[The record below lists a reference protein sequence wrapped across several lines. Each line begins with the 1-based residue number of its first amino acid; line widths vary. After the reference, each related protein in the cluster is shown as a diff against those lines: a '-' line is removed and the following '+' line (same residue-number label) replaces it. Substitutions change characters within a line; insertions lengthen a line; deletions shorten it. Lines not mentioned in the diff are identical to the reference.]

1 MLRAVDAERFADERV
16 GNLSGGEQQRVMIAH
31 ALISSP
37 RLLLLDEPLA
47 NLDIRSAQE
56 IIALLARVC
65 AERGVSVLISAHEM
79 NPLLPVMDSVVYL
92 AGGRAASGTT
102 GEVVRSEVLSELYGH
117 HVDVI
122 RVHGRILVVAGTG
135 DGLDIPSEAGAAAC
149 SPTSGQSPAAG
160 ESVAGGARL
169 GEQVGHGQ
177 ALSHEAPSG
186 PGLRPGESRA
196 GEPRARPGAAERQV
210 VTGLLHLLFAPG
222 FFSSAPVRLALLTG
236 GVAALVSGAVG
247 AFTVLRG
254 QSYAGHALADIS
266 VTGGSGSYLLG
277 ISPLLGFAGTGV
289 LAAGVMDM
297 IGIRRP
303 RGRDLATGIVRGAGL
318 GIAALLLYWDTTHTA
333 ATGAAVTILFGSMF
347 TLSPTVV
354 PLVIACGAVALAI
367 VVVLYRPLLLSS
379 VSADLA
385 AARGIR
391 VRAVGLAC
399 LLAIALA
406 VSLSALTVGHHPV
419 HRAARRPGGHRAA
432 DHPPARPRDRGCRPD
447 RGGRDLA
454 GHRAGLRQLHLA
466 APARRLAGELL
477 RGRADLRRLPAR
489 AARRPRPPSRPAAP
503 GPARCR
509 RPRRPSGP
517 AAPSAP
523 AGR

>member
-1 MLRAVDAERFADERV
+1 
-16 GNLSGGEQQRVMIAH
+16 
-31 ALISSP
+31 
-37 RLLLLDEPLA
+37 
-47 NLDIRSAQE
+47 
-56 IIALLARVC
+56 
-65 AERGVSVLISAHEM
+65 
-79 NPLLPVMDSVVYL
+79 
-92 AGGRAASGTT
+92 
-102 GEVVRSEVLSELYGH
+102 
-117 HVDVI
+117 
-122 RVHGRILVVAGTG
+122 
-135 DGLDIPSEAGAAAC
+135 
-149 SPTSGQSPAAG
+149 
-160 ESVAGGARL
+160 
-169 GEQVGHGQ
+169 
-177 ALSHEAPSG
+177 
-186 PGLRPGESRA
+186 
-196 GEPRARPGAAERQV
+196 

-289 LAAGVMDM
+289 LAAGVMDL

-347 TLSPTVV
+347 TLSPSVV
-354 PLVIACGAVALAI
+354 PLVIACGAVGLAI

-391 VRAVGLAC
+391 VRAVGLAF

-406 VSLSALTVGHHPV
+406 VSLSALTVGTILSTALLVGPPAIAMRITRRPGLATVAAALIGVVVTWLGIVLAYDSFTWPPRHDGWPV
-419 HRAARRPGGHRAA
+419 SFFVVALTFAGYLIAQLAGRGRGAARRT
-432 DHPPARPRDRGCRPD
+432 PAR
-447 RGGRDLA
+447 
-454 GHRAGLRQLHLA
+454 LA
-466 APARRLAGELL
+466 AA
-477 RGRADLRRLPAR
+477 
-489 AARRPRPPSRPAAP
+489 SP
-503 GPARCR
+503 GP
-509 RPRRPSGP
+509 SV
-517 AAPSAP
+517 P